1 MSYSTRVVPN
11 KPIVLKLGKV
21 PNLRSA
27 TKRKS
32 IEYSPICSLKKNFK
46 MYEAAIQKIISTTV
60 LLNNEQYQT
69 MLTENK
75 NELLT
80 AISNQLEP
88 MSKEM
93 SNLSEKYDSISTAV
107 TENSKD
113 ITSP

>member
-32 IEYSPICSLKKNFK
+32 IEYSPICSLKKTFY

-80 AISNQLEP
+80 VISNQP

-93 SNLSEKYDSISTAV
+93 SNLSEKYDSISTTV

>member
-1 MSYSTRVVPN
+1 
-11 KPIVLKLGKV
+11 
-21 PNLRSA
+21 
-27 TKRKS
+27 
-32 IEYSPICSLKKNFK
+32 
-46 MYEAAIQKIISTTV
+46 
-60 LLNNEQYQT
+60 

-107 TENSKD
+107 TENS
-113 ITSP
+113 